1 VVSGIFK
8 PAPASYFLMRRSHDG
23 YISATGMF
31 KATFPYAEV
40 AEEEA
45 ERNYIKSLPTTSA
58 DETAGNVWIPPTH
71 ALELAEEYG
80 IAVWIRALLDPTPIE
95 VNNPGKDATP
105 KTISPP
111 PTFLLPTESLAP
123 PPAVG
128 INAKTGE
135 ALRRSRRSVSPSK
148 IASPTKKIATPRKKK
163 IAVADSHT
171 SAANKSLQQALKAAS
186 AVAEDAVSVADTEE
200 SKQEDVE
207 SVSEPKSTPS
217 KAQTASPEP
226 KRKGR
231 AAAAAEKAEPKV
243 TVHVD
248 KEVEVKDDVETT
260 HTHVEVEMP
269 AGFADLPLPEDTEAM
284 IAKAKEMVEAA
295 VHADAAAMAASA
307 EAGPSKGTRK
317 SKRKVEEVEA
327 ETEGE
332 AAGEGEEGEKEAG
345 PAAKRVKVESELK
358 KERVKTRALIGISAT
373 LAIGYVSAICI
384 PIFAILSYKML
395 MLISL
400 QRLNPLCLRR
410 LLDARLSTGT
420 CTKK

>member
-1 VVSGIFK
+1 VSGIFK

-80 IAVWIRALLDPTPIE
+80 IGIWIRALLDPTPIE
-95 VNNPGKDATP
+95 VNPGRDATP
-105 KTISPP
+105 KKISPP

-123 PPAVG
+123 PAATNGV
-128 INAKTGE
+128 NTTTGE

-148 IASPTKKIATPRKKK
+148 IASPTKKMATPRKKNK
-163 IAVADSHT
+163 AAALDSHT
-171 SAANKSLQQALKAAS
+171 RAANKSLQQALKAATAAADDS
-186 AVAEDAVSVADTEE
+186 SSVADTEVTE
-200 SKQEDVE
+200 
-207 SVSEPKSTPS
+207 
-217 KAQTASPEP
+217 SPEP
-226 KRKGR
+226 KRKSR
-231 AAAAAEKAEPKV
+231 AEKAEPKV

-248 KEVEVKDDVETT
+248 KDVEVKDGVETT

-295 VHADAAAMAASA
+295 VKADATALASA
-307 EAGPSKGTRK
+307 EAGPSKATRK
-317 SKRKVEEVEA
+317 SKRKAEEVER
-327 ETEGE
+327 EEEGE
-332 AAGEGEEGEKEAG
+332 SAEGEEREKEAG
-345 PAAKRVKVESELK
+345 PVAKRAKVDSELK

-373 LAIGYVSAICI
+373 LAIGYVHGSVASHHAF
-384 PIFAILSYKML
+384 PQQ
-395 MLISL
+395 MLISP
-400 QRLNPLCLRR
+400 QRLNPVRLRR
-410 LLDARLSTGT
+410 LLDRARLSTGT
-420 CTKK
+420 